1 VEKYPGDFY
10 MTRNWPNLIAILI
23 LTLMLVDSGAAAE
36 PKPATGQEWD
46 ALVKKAEEEGEVA
59 IYATDSIGNAQSIW
73 AAFQKRYP
81 KIKLLGTSVGRGSD
95 LFPKLFSERRAGKYL
110 ADVFLAGPTAIHLN
124 LYPAKVL
131 DPMSPALVHA
141 NVTDLSK
148 WWQGKH
154 HYVDPE
160 GQYNFMYESALYGPP
175 LSFNT
180 SIVNEKEIKS
190 AWDLVQPQWKGK
202 FAVLQL
208 NATQGSTALAFVYH
222 HPQLGPKF
230 IERVYRDMEPTFFR
244 DLRQG
249 TDWLS
254 QGKFPICFLCRRI
267 DRAQMQGLPVAEL
280 DPYAITERPG
290 IGSGS
295 GAIVLMNRHPHP
307 NAAKVFLNWFLSLEG
322 QIAFRQA
329 NTDELRVGSMREDLP
344 LEILPPL
351 ARRRKDK
358 EYLFINRP
366 EWMDFKPIQA
376 LLDQLKKSK

>member
-1 VEKYPGDFY
+1 MIRTWRKFVV
-10 MTRNWPNLIAILI
+10 ILLLK
-23 LTLMLVDSGAAAE
+23 LTLVATGSAAE
-36 PKPATGQEWD
+36 PKPATGAEWD
-46 ALVKKAEEEGEVA
+46 ALVKKAEEEGEVS
-59 IYATDSIGNAQSIW
+59 IYATDSIGHAQTIW

-95 LFPKLFSERRAGKYL
+95 LFPKLFTERRAGKYL
-110 ADVFLAGPTAIHLN
+110 ADVFLAGPTAVHLN

-131 DPMSPALVHA
+131 DPMPPALVHP

-148 WWQGKH
+148 WWQGKY

-160 GQYNFMYESALYGPP
+160 GQYNFIYESALYGPP

-180 SIVNEKEIKS
+180 SIVNEKDIKS

-202 FAVLQL
+202 YAVLQL
-208 NATQGSTALAFVYH
+208 NATQGSTALSYVYH

-230 IERVYRDMEPTFFR
+230 IERIYRDMEPTFFR

-254 QGKFPICFLCRRI
+254 QGKFPVCFLCRRI
-267 DRAQMQGLPVAEL
+267 DRAQMQGLPVTEL

-295 GAIVLMNRHPHP
+295 GAIVLINRQPHP
-307 NAAKVFLNWFLSLEG
+307 NAAKVFINWFLSQEG
-322 QIAFRQA
+322 QIAFLQA
-329 NTDELRVGSMREDLP
+329 NKEELRVGSMREDLP
-344 LEILPPL
+344 QEMLPPL

-358 EYLFINRP
+358 EYLFINRH

-376 LLDQLKKSK
+376 LLDQLKKTK

>member
-1 VEKYPGDFY
+1 
-10 MTRNWPNLIAILI
+10 MTPKKWPNLIAAL
-23 LTLMLVDSGAAAE
+23 LLSLMLTDAGAAAE
-36 PKPATGQEWD
+36 PRPVTGQEWD
-46 ALVKKAEEEGEVA
+46 GLVKKAEEEGEVA

-73 AAFQKRYP
+73 TAFQKRYP
-81 KIKLLGTSVGRGSD
+81 KIKLIGTSVGRGSD

-110 ADVFLAGPTAIHLN
+110 ADVFLAGPTAVHLN

-131 DPMSPALVHA
+131 DPMPPALVHA
-141 NVTDLSK
+141 NVTDLTK

-180 SIVNEKEIKS
+180 TIVNEKEIKS

-202 FAVLQL
+202 LAVLQL

-280 DPYAITERPG
+280 DPYAVVERPG
-290 IGSGS
+290 IGAGS

-329 NTDELRVGSMREDLP
+329 NVDELRVGSMREDLP
-344 LEILPPL
+344 QEILPPL

>member
-1 VEKYPGDFY
+1 MIRPWRSLMV
-10 MTRNWPNLIAILI
+10 
-23 LTLMLVDSGAAAE
+23 MLVLALLNADAALAAE
-36 PKPATGQEWD
+36 ARPATAQEWD
-46 ALVKKAEEEGEVA
+46 ALVKRAEEEGEVA
-59 IYATDSIGNAQSIW
+59 VYATDSIGSAQLIW
-73 AAFQKRYP
+73 TAFQKRYP
-81 KIKLLGTSVGRGSD
+81 KIKLVGTSVGRGSD
-95 LFPKLFSERRAGKYL
+95 LFPKLFTERRAGKYL
-110 ADVFLAGPTAIHLN
+110 ADVFLAGPTAVHLN

-131 DPMSPALVHA
+131 DPMPPALVHP

-148 WWQGKH
+148 WWQSKH

-202 FAVLQL
+202 YAVLQL
-208 NATQGSTALAFVYH
+208 NPNQGSSALAYVYH

-230 IERVYRDMEPTFFR
+230 IEKIYRDMEPTFFR

-254 QGKFPICFLCRRI
+254 QGKFPVCFLCRRI
-267 DRAQMQGLPVAEL
+267 DRAQMQGLPVTEL
-280 DPYAITERPG
+280 DPYSITERPG
-290 IGSGS
+290 LGSGS
-295 GAIVLMNRHPHP
+295 GSIVLMNRHPHP
-307 NAAKVFLNWFLSLEG
+307 NAAKVFINWFLSQEG

-329 NTDELRVGSMREDLP
+329 NADEMRVGSMREDLP
-344 LEILPPL
+344 QEVLPPL

-358 EYLFINRP
+358 DYLFINRP

-376 LLDQLKKSK
+376 LLDQLRKGK

>member
-1 VEKYPGDFY
+1 
-10 MTRNWPNLIAILI
+10 MTRKWPNLIAVLI
-23 LTLMLVDSGAAAE
+23 LKLMLVDTGAAAE
-36 PKPATGQEWD
+36 PKPATAQEWD
-46 ALVKKAEEEGEVA
+46 AIVKKAEEEGEVA

-81 KIKLLGTSVGRGSD
+81 KIKLIGTSVGRGSD

-110 ADVFLAGPTAIHLN
+110 ADVFLAGPTAVHLN

-131 DPMSPALVHA
+131 DPMPPALVHA

-202 FAVLQL
+202 LAVLQL

-230 IERVYRDMEPTFFR
+230 IERVYRDMEPTYFR

-295 GAIVLMNRHPHP
+295 GAIVLMNRHPHA

-344 LEILPPL
+344 QEILPPL
-351 ARRRKDK
+351 ARRRKDR

>member
-1 VEKYPGDFY
+1 
-10 MTRNWPNLIAILI
+10 MTRKWPNLIAVLI
-23 LTLMLVDSGAAAE
+23 LKLMLVDTGAAAE
-36 PKPATGQEWD
+36 PKPATPQEWD
-46 ALVKKAEEEGEVA
+46 AIVKKAEEEGEVA

-81 KIKLLGTSVGRGSD
+81 KIKLIGTSVGRGSD

-110 ADVFLAGPTAIHLN
+110 ANVFLAGPTAVHLN

-131 DPMSPALVHA
+131 DPMPPALIHA
-141 NVTDLSK
+141 NVTDLTK

-190 AWDLVQPQWKGK
+190 AWDLVEPQWKGK
-202 FAVLQL
+202 LTVLQL

-230 IERVYRDMEPTFFR
+230 IERVYRDMEPTYFR

-280 DPYAITERPG
+280 DPYTITERPG

-295 GAIVLMNRHPHP
+295 GAIVLMNRHPHA

-344 LEILPPL
+344 QEILPPL
-351 ARRRKDK
+351 ARRRKDR

>member
-1 VEKYPGDFY
+1 MKR
-10 MTRNWPNLIAILI
+10 TAWKLLISA
-23 LTLMLVDSGAAAE
+23 TLFLFSVSAVASAAE
-36 PKPATGQEWD
+36 VRPATTQEWES
-46 ALVKKAEEEGEVA
+46 LVKKAEDEGEVA
-59 IYATDSIGNAQSIW
+59 VYATDSIGNTQMIW

-81 KIKLLGTSVGRGSD
+81 KIKLVGTSVGRGSD
-95 LFPKLFSERRAGKYL
+95 LFPKLFSERRAGKFL

-124 LYPAKVL
+124 LYPAKVIE
-131 DPMSPALVHA
+131 PIPPILVHPG
-141 NVTDLSK
+141 VTDLSK
-148 WWQGKH
+148 WWMGKH

-180 SIVNEKEIKS
+180 NVINEKDIKS

-202 FAVLQL
+202 YAVLQMGP
-208 NATQGSTALAFVYH
+208 TQGSTAMTYVYH

-230 IERVYRDMEPTFFR
+230 IEKIYRDMEPTFFR

-254 QGKFPICFLCRRI
+254 SGKFPLCFLCRRI
-267 DRAQMQGLPVAEL
+267 DRAALQGLPVAEL
-280 DPYAITERPG
+280 DPYAIAEKPG

-295 GAIVLMNRHPHP
+295 GALVLMNRHPHP
-307 NAAKVFLNWFLSLEG
+307 NAAKVFINWFLSLEG

-329 NTDELRVGSMREDLP
+329 NTDEFRIGSLREDLP
-344 LEILPPL
+344 QEILPPL

-358 EYLFINRP
+358 DYLLINRP
-366 EWMDFKPIQA
+366 EWMDFKPIQN
-376 LLDQLKKSK
+376 LLDQLKKGK

>member
-1 VEKYPGDFY
+1 
-10 MTRNWPNLIAILI
+10 MTREWPNLIAVLI
-23 LTLMLVDSGAAAE
+23 LTLLLVDTGAAAE
-36 PKPATGQEWD
+36 PKPASGQEWD

-81 KIKLLGTSVGRGSD
+81 KIKLIGTSVGRGSD

-110 ADVFLAGPTAIHLN
+110 ADVFLAGPTAVHLN

-131 DPMSPALVHA
+131 DPVPPALVHA

-160 GQYNFMYESALYGPP
+160 GQYSFMYESALYGPP

-180 SIVNEKEIKS
+180 GIVNEKEIKS

-202 FAVLQL
+202 LAVLQL

-230 IERVYRDMEPTFFR
+230 IERVYRDLEPTFFR

-280 DPYAITERPG
+280 DPYAIAERPG

-344 LEILPPL
+344 QEILPPL
-351 ARRRKDK
+351 ARRRKDR

>member
-1 VEKYPGDFY
+1 MKIARLRG
-10 MTRNWPNLIAILI
+10 NLIATFLLALI
-23 LTLMLVDSGAAAE
+23 RIDMALAGEARS
-36 PKPATGQEWD
+36 ATTQEWD
-46 ALVKKAEEEGEVA
+46 ALVKRAEDEGEVA
-59 IYATDSIGNAQSIW
+59 VYATDSIGNAQMIW
-73 AAFQKRYP
+73 TAFQKRYP
-81 KIKLLGTSVGRGSD
+81 KIKLVGTSVGRGSD
-95 LFPKLFSERRAGKYL
+95 LFPKLFTERRAGKYL
-110 ADVFLAGPTAIHLN
+110 ADVFLAGPTAVHLN

-131 DPMSPALVHA
+131 DPMPPALVHP
-141 NVTDLSK
+141 NVTDLTK

-154 HYVDPE
+154 HYVDSE

-202 FAVLQL
+202 YAVLQL
-208 NATQGSTALAFVYH
+208 NPNQGSSALAYVYH

-230 IERVYRDMEPTFFR
+230 IEKIYKDMEPTFFR

-267 DRAQMQGLPVAEL
+267 DRAQMQGLPVTEL
-280 DPYAITERPG
+280 NPYAITEMPG

-295 GAIVLMNRHPHP
+295 GSIVLMNRHPHP
-307 NAAKVFLNWFLSLEG
+307 NAAKVFINWFLSQEG
-322 QIAFRQA
+322 QTAFRQA
-329 NTDELRVGSMREDLP
+329 NADELRVGSMREDLP
-344 LEILPPL
+344 QEILPPL

-376 LLDQLKKSK
+376 LLDQLKKGK

>member
-1 VEKYPGDFY
+1 
-10 MTRNWPNLIAILI
+10 MTHKWPNLIAVLI
-23 LTLMLVDSGAAAE
+23 LKLLLVDTGAAAE
-36 PKPATGQEWD
+36 PKPASGQEWD
-46 ALVKKAEEEGEVA
+46 ALMKKAEDEGEVA

-81 KIKLLGTSVGRGSD
+81 KIKLIGTSVGRGSD

-110 ADVFLAGPTAIHLN
+110 ADVFLAGPTAVHLN

-131 DPMSPALVHA
+131 DPMPPALVHA

-160 GQYNFMYESALYGPP
+160 GQYNFMYESTVYGPP

-202 FAVLQL
+202 LAVLQL

-307 NAAKVFLNWFLSLEG
+307 SAAKVFLNWFLSLEG

-344 LEILPPL
+344 QEILPPL

-376 LLDQLKKSK
+376 LLDQLKKGK

>member
-1 VEKYPGDFY
+1 
-10 MTRNWPNLIAILI
+10 MTRKWPNLIAVLI
-23 LTLMLVDSGAAAE
+23 LTLLLVDTGAAAE
-36 PKPATGQEWD
+36 PKPASGQEWD

-81 KIKLLGTSVGRGSD
+81 KIKLIGTSVGRGSD

-110 ADVFLAGPTAIHLN
+110 ADVFLAGPTAVHLN

-131 DPMSPALVHA
+131 DPMPPALVHP

-180 SIVNEKEIKS
+180 SIVNEQEIKS

-202 FAVLQL
+202 LAVLQL

-344 LEILPPL
+344 QEILPPL

-376 LLDQLKKSK
+376 LLDQLKKGK

>member
-1 VEKYPGDFY
+1 
-10 MTRNWPNLIAILI
+10 MTRKWPNLIAVLI
-23 LTLMLVDSGAAAE
+23 LKLMLVDTAAAAE
-36 PKPATGQEWD
+36 PKPASGQEWD

-73 AAFQKRYP
+73 AAFQNRYP
-81 KIKLLGTSVGRGSD
+81 KIKLIGTSVGRGSD

-110 ADVFLAGPTAIHLN
+110 ADVFLAGPTAVHLN

-131 DPMSPALVHA
+131 DPMPPALVHA

-180 SIVNEKEIKS
+180 GIVNEKEIKS

-202 FAVLQL
+202 LAVLQL

-329 NTDELRVGSMREDLP
+329 NTDEFRVGSMREDLP
-344 LEILPPL
+344 QEILPPL
-351 ARRRKDK
+351 ARRRKDR

>member
-131 DPMSPALVHA
+131 DPMPPALVHA

-351 ARRRKDK
+351 ERRRKDK

>member
-1 VEKYPGDFY
+1 
-10 MTRNWPNLIAILI
+10 MNRRWRNFTVGLLLALLWTDCA
-23 LTLMLVDSGAAAE
+23 AAAE
-36 PKPATGQEWD
+36 AKPVTSQEWD

-59 IYATDSIGNAQSIW
+59 IYASDSIGHAQSIW

-124 LYPAKVL
+124 LYPAKVI
-131 DPMSPALVHA
+131 DPLPPVLIHP

-148 WWQGKH
+148 WWLGKH

-180 SIVNEKEIKS
+180 NIVSEKEIKS
-190 AWDLVQPQWKGK
+190 AWDLVQPQYKGK

-208 NATQGSTALAFVYH
+208 NATQGSSALAYVYH

-254 QGKFPICFLCRRI
+254 QGKFPVCFLCRRI
-267 DRAQMQGLPVAEL
+267 DRAQMQGLPVTEL
-280 DPYAITERPG
+280 DPYAVVERPG

-295 GAIVLMNRHPHP
+295 GSIVLVNRHPHP
-307 NAAKVFLNWFLSLEG
+307 SAAKVFINWFLSLEG

-329 NTDELRVGSMREDLP
+329 NNDELRVGSMREDLP

-358 EYLFINRP
+358 DYLLFNRP
-366 EWMDFKPIQA
+366 EMMDFKPIQA
-376 LLDQLKKSK
+376 LLDQFKKTR